1 MGAMNEKSG
10 ENLTIKSAADLAAI
24 KKEYLARR
32 SQYKRQVLVCG
43 GAGCISSHCQDV
55 KDALFEALKTYKL
68 EDEVEVLVTGCMGTC
83 ALGPVILVQPDGVFY
98 TKMDPEKVEN
108 VVLQHLVNDQIC
120 EEYTYFDDDM
130 GIHVPKM

>member
-55 KDALFEALKTYKL
+55 KDALFEALKTYTVD
-68 EDEVEVLVTGCMGTC
+68 DEVEV
-83 ALGPVILVQPDGVFY
+83 
-98 TKMDPEKVEN
+98 
-108 VVLQHLVNDQIC
+108 
-120 EEYTYFDDDM
+120 
-130 GIHVPKM
+130 